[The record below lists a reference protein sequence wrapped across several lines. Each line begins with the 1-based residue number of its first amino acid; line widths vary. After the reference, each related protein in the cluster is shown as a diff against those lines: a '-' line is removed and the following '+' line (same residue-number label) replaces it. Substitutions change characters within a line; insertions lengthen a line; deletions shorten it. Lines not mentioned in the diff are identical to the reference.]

1 MPHTTAQSWSI
12 GEMKLTAVVEMEG
25 PVPPQAFFV
34 EPTQEDIQRHRWLVP
49 HYAKTDGRI
58 LLRIQALV
66 LETGGRATIVDTC
79 VGNDKQR
86 ALVPFWT
93 NLQTPFLRRLAE
105 AGFERTRVDTVIHTH
120 LHADHVGWDTMLVGG
135 AWVPTFPN
143 ARHLYTQRE
152 LDHWTAPEQRAVEDV
167 HADSVA
173 PILAA
178 GLADIVAEDHEV
190 APGVTL
196 EPSTG
201 HTPGHVS
208 VRLRS
213 RGVEAVFTGDLM
225 HHPVQCSEPGWSEH
239 GDWDADLARA
249 TRRRFLRAAA
259 ESGVLVIGTH
269 FPSLPVGRVV
279 ADGAVWR
286 FEPEVEAK

>member
-1 MPHTTAQSWSI
+1 MPHATVQSWSI
-12 GEMKLTAVVEMEG
+12 GDMKLTAVVEMEG

-34 EPTQEDIQRHRWLVP
+34 EPTQADIQKHEWLVP
-49 HYAKTDGRI
+49 HYAKADGRI
-58 LLRIQALV
+58 LLPIQALV
-66 LETGGRATIVDTC
+66 LETGGRTIVVDTC

-93 NLQTPFLRRLAE
+93 NLQTPFLQRLAE
-105 AGFERTRVDTVIHTH
+105 AGYERTRVDTVIHTH
-120 LHADHVGWDTMLVGG
+120 LHADHVGWDTMLADG
-135 AWVPTFPN
+135 AWMPTFPN

-152 LDHWTAPEQRAVEDV
+152 LDHWSAPAQRAVEDV

-213 RGVEAVFTGDLM
+213 GGVEAVITGDVM
-225 HHPVQCSEPGWSEH
+225 HHPVQCAEPEWSEH

-249 TRRRFLRAAA
+249 TRRRFLSDAAQ
-259 ESGVLVIGTH
+259 SGVLVIGTH
-269 FPSLPVGRVV
+269 FPTLPVGRIL
-279 ADGAVWR
+279 ADGDLWR
-286 FEPEVEAK
+286 FEPEKECP